1 MSNPREHKEFAP
13 TAISVGGGGSPD
25 QASPHTPGDIPD
37 MATHRLKTWPQFY
50 EAVVSGWKL
59 FEIRKND
66 RDFKLLDFLLLEEW
80 EPETRMYTGRAALA
94 QITYI
99 TDFAQKPGFVVLGI
113 RVSGA
118 KNTPGD
124 NARNLGTPTSAAFAE
139 RDGEDSLPDIVEP
152 IYDSEEQERRVKM
165 AVILA
170 ELDRLHAAATAGEWA
185 AEGLPGSLSIRDRAA
200 KLEGK

>member
-124 NARNLGTPTSAAFAE
+124 NALSQRLREQSARAGDEVHKLQAE
-139 RDGEDSLPDIVEP
+139 LATAKRDGAVE
-152 IYDSEEQERRVKM
+152 ELRR
-165 AVILA
+165 LA
-170 ELDRLHAAATAGEWA
+170 DEWA